1 MLNVLLITSLV
12 VLVAASPSLAQTP
25 KLIRKFKA
33 WGEYRY
39 QSKNGP
45 VCYALTVPLTKQPS
59 NVDHGDNF
67 FMVSNQPQQGVKL
80 QPELKAGYELRS
92 DKVVITVGDR
102 KFPMITKDDRAW
114 PADVGDRTKLL
125 ARLRSSH
132 EMTVEAVSKRGT
144 KTRYSYSLTGSSAAL
159 KAIEECQ

>member
-1 MLNVLLITSLV
+1 MLNILLIASLV
-12 VLVAASPSLAQTP
+12 VLVASSPSLAQTP

-39 QSKNGP
+39 QSDNGP

-67 FMVSNQPQQGVKL
+67 FMVSNQPHQRVKL
-80 QPELKAGYELRS
+80 QPELKAGYQLQP
-92 DKVVITVGDR
+92 DKVVITLGDR

-114 PADVGDRTKLL
+114 LTDVRDRTKLL
-125 ARLRSSH
+125 TGLRSSH
-132 EMTVEAVSKRGT
+132 EMTVDAVSKRGT
-144 KTRYSYSLTGSSAAL
+144 KTRYNYSLAGSSAAL
-159 KAIEECQ
+159 KAIAECQ